1 MARPTSFDR
10 QTSFT
15 QFSSQFPSKQ
25 QNGASLDA
33 EFNAVKI
40 AVDETQANLALIQD
54 DDGRLARGSVGRAQF
69 DSSVSL
75 GFENPEPWTPDTS
88 YAADLSTVFREAK
101 FYTCAETHI
110 SGSTFDVS
118 KWTLIADLS
127 ASAAIDPGSITE
139 DKLAPNAA
147 TADKIGP
154 LAVTTPKIA
163 SQAVTNSKLA
173 PGAVTRSKV
182 DDTAG
187 PDLAALILPAG
198 MGPVPWPFQGDAP
211 TGWVLDDATY
221 LRADYPALWAR
232 VEHELGLPNSSQ
244 FFTAGDGST
253 TFGVKRLA
261 GLTPVGIDPTG
272 VYVPELTQ
280 LGAEVGASD
289 VALTQAELPAV
300 SPTFNGTEDTVTVT
314 TTRSDLVFGTVAV
327 DQGGSGGSVGVI
339 LPATRENNSASSTGL
354 FKPSGTISN
363 LGSGD
368 AHQNMQP
375 SVAVRFMF
383 KAH

>member
-1 MARPTSFDR
+1 MARPTPFDR

-15 QFSSQFPSKQ
+15 QFSSQFPAKP

-33 EFNAVKI
+33 EFNAVKV
-40 AVDETQANLALIQD
+40 AVDETQSNLALIQD
-54 DDGRLARGSVGRAQF
+54 DDGKLARGSVGRAQF

-75 GFENPEPWTPDTS
+75 GFENPEPWAPGVS

-110 SGSTFDVS
+110 SGSTFDAS

-147 TADKIGP
+147 TSDKIGP

-163 SQAVTNSKLA
+163 SSAVTNAKLA
-173 PGAVTRSKV
+173 PNAVTRSKV
-182 DDTAG
+182 ADDAG

-198 MGPVPWPFQGDAP
+198 LGPVPWPFNGAAP
-211 TGWVLDDATY
+211 AGWLFDDAEY
-221 LRADYPALWAR
+221 PRATYPALWAR
-232 VEHELGLPNSSQ
+232 IQAELALSVPSQ
-244 FFTAGDGST
+244 FFTGGDGST
-253 TFGVKRLA
+253 TFGIKRLA
-261 GLTPVGIDPTG
+261 GLTPVGVDPSG
-272 VYVPELTQ
+272 VYVPALTQ
-280 LGAEVGASD
+280 IGAEVGASE
-289 VALTQAELPAV
+289 VALAAAELPATA
-300 SPTFNGTEDTVTVT
+300 PTFTGIPDTVTVT
-314 TTRSDLVFGTVAV
+314 TVRSDLVFGTVAA
-327 DQGGSGGSVGVI
+327 DQGGSGGAIGCL
-339 LPATRENNSASSTGL
+339 LPATRENNSASSTGP
-354 FKPSGTISN
+354 FTPSGTISN

-375 SVAVRFMF
+375 SVAVRFIF